1 MKERGNNPTNLTDLA
16 ARVANMVPHSMDG
29 WMGPQK
35 PLKAMA
41 QQVEGRQFDFP
52 VGYNL
57 RMQPRSQE
65 GVSFQQLRNLADAH
79 DVLRIVIETRKDEI
93 AGLKWR
99 VSPIEDGKEPD
110 DDPRCSE
117 LMTFLKSPDREHGW
131 DEWLRMLLED
141 LIVLDASAKTVA
153 CRVRRYEYLE
163 RYGEEFTVRSRRDS
177 GAQTEL
183 SKIIAGWGDYL
194 VYAFADADERALVC
208 WHVVNLNGF
217 RLWFNRYM
225 AHNYGVPPGTEQP
238 NRDGSSRFRAFRLAE
253 LPADI
258 VTTQHELEA
267 AHELVGARAVA
278 L

>member
-1 MKERGNNPTNLTDLA
+1 MANGWQTDKRWSDRFIPQLKLIVADFLIAPANERLD
-16 ARVANMVPHSMDG
+16 
-29 WMGPQK
+29 
-35 PLKAMA
+35 
-41 QQVEGRQFDFP
+41 
-52 VGYNL
+52 
-57 RMQPRSQE
+57 QE
-65 GVSFQQLRNLADAH
+65 EN
-79 DVLRIVIETRKDEI
+79 T
-93 AGLKWR
+93 
-99 VSPIEDGKEPD
+99 
-110 DDPRCSE
+110 
-117 LMTFLKSPDREHGW
+117 
-131 DEWLRMLLED
+131 D